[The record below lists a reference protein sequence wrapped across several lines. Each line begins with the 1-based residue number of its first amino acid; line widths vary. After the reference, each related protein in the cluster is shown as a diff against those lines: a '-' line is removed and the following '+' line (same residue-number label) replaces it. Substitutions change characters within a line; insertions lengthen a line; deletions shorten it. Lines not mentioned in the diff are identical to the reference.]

1 MMKNQ
6 SKLILA
12 FVAGAAAGAAVAYIV
27 TSDKGEEI
35 MGEIRGL
42 AGKIREN
49 VADRMHKASATKH
62 TEETQGEEFMGV

>member
-1 MMKNQ
+1 MRNQ

-12 FVAGAAAGAAVAYIV
+12 FIAGAAAGAAVAYLV

-35 MGEIRGL
+35 IGEIRNL

-49 VADRMHKASATKH
+49 VSERMAKPGQKETPEAE
-62 TEETQGEEFMGV
+62 TEAFMGV

>member
-1 MMKNQ
+1 MKNQ

-12 FVAGAAAGAAVAYIV
+12 FIAGAAAGAAVAYLV

-49 VADRMHKASATKH
+49 VADRMNKAGNKQGD
-62 TEETQGEEFMGV
+62 ETQGEEFMGV

>member
-1 MMKNQ
+1 MKNQ

-12 FVAGAAAGAAVAYIV
+12 FIAGAAAGAAVAYLV

-35 MGEIRGL
+35 IDEIRSL

-49 VADRMHKASATKH
+49 VNDRMTKSTPENA
-62 TEETQGEEFMGV
+62 TEEHQGEEFMGV

>member
-1 MMKNQ
+1 MKNQ

-12 FVAGAAAGAAVAYIV
+12 FIAGAAAGAAVAYLV

-35 MGEIRGL
+35 MNEIKGL

-49 VADRMHKASATKH
+49 VAERMNKAAGAKQTD
-62 TEETQGEEFMGV
+62 ETQGEEFMGV